1 MRDGGDGRA
10 LKDRL
15 PFVGGDPFFLS
26 DYIIRVIHLSKIVT
40 LINGRTTNTVDGAWG
55 IIGGRCA

>member
-1 MRDGGDGRA
+1 M
-10 LKDRL
+10 KDRL